1 MYQLYLEDTGPET
14 QDPNTQFLKAVQT
27 FSKLEDTMAK
37 GTLVPHYLN
46 QQEEGLVYM
55 YNNKLYY
62 CFHEPYF
69 FYFRPKGSHSMKM
82 LSFDNT
88 IWASIVKQINR
99 VLHSGSEPGGK
110 IRFC

>member
-46 QQEEGLVYM
+46 QQEEGLV
-55 YNNKLYY
+55 
-62 CFHEPYF
+62 
-69 FYFRPKGSHSMKM
+69 
-82 LSFDNT
+82 
-88 IWASIVKQINR
+88 
-99 VLHSGSEPGGK
+99 
-110 IRFC
+110 